1 MLTQQFKAVRAA
13 VCTCAG
19 RHCTRHPDAR
29 GAGLKFS
36 PYPSTQLC
44 AADCLS
50 AGKEGAFS
58 VGVLDPRGF
67 RPRSTVSSA
76 SFIGTGV

>member
-50 AGKEGAFS
+50 AGKKGTFS
-58 VGVLDPRGF
+58 VRVLDTRGLGPDPLSPLLLF
-67 RPRSTVSSA
+67 
-76 SFIGTGV
+76 